1 MRIRTIK
8 KKKRSERL
16 TISRAFRCGVFQ
28 PRLQSE
34 FSPCLCHERGD
45 QLQARVLL
53 VSSEAVPL
61 VKTGGLA
68 DVITALAVSLR
79 KLNIDA
85 SILMPGYGIAIE
97 HARVGGAAEPL
108 QPLALP
114 RDLPGGPA
122 RLLRGVMP
130 GTEVPVLLLDT
141 ERFRRRS
148 ANPYI
153 DQSGNEFDDNA
164 ACFADLAH
172 AAVAIC
178 AGETAVPAPHVVHAN
193 DWHAGLIPF
202 LLKTAGLNHVASM
215 LTIHNLAFQGN
226 YDWTLAGQL
235 GLAHDAHA
243 MSSLEYWGKISF
255 LKAGLQ
261 HADCITTV
269 SKTYAKEIL
278 TPRFGYGMEGVLNE
292 RRAALRAIPNGID
305 SEVWNPENDPLLRH
319 SFSVDD
325 MRGKT
330 LAKCDLQD
338 MFGLLPVDPFAPIIG
353 IGSRMSHQKMADV
366 VLQALPQVLDR
377 RERMQLVV
385 LGCGDHGYEEGFL
398 DLARRYPGRV
408 GVHIGYDEERAH
420 ALHAG
425 CDMLLHP
432 SRFEPFGL
440 TPLYAMRY
448 GTIPIA
454 SRVGGLTDTI
464 ADAGASG
471 AAATGASGVLFDG
484 ETAQDM
490 EAAIER
496 AFALHQDA
504 DTWRAMQRNAMHTD
518 FDWQTA
524 AAAYVDAYAAI
535 AATEAKP
542 LFARKAPEA
551 QAALEQA
558 A

>member
-178 AGETAVPAPHVVHAN
+178 AGNRSACARWCTP
-193 DWHAGLIPF
+193 
-202 LLKTAGLNHVASM
+202 
-215 LTIHNLAFQGN
+215 
-226 YDWTLAGQL
+226 
-235 GLAHDAHA
+235 
-243 MSSLEYWGKISF
+243 
-255 LKAGLQ
+255 
-261 HADCITTV
+261 TT
-269 SKTYAKEIL
+269 
-278 TPRFGYGMEGVLNE
+278 GM
-292 RRAALRAIPNGID
+292 PD
-305 SEVWNPENDPLLRH
+305 
-319 SFSVDD
+319 
-325 MRGKT
+325 
-330 LAKCDLQD
+330 
-338 MFGLLPVDPFAPIIG
+338 
-353 IGSRMSHQKMADV
+353 
-366 VLQALPQVLDR
+366 
-377 RERMQLVV
+377 
-385 LGCGDHGYEEGFL
+385 
-398 DLARRYPGRV
+398 
-408 GVHIGYDEERAH
+408 
-420 ALHAG
+420 
-425 CDMLLHP
+425 
-432 SRFEPFGL
+432 
-440 TPLYAMRY
+440 
-448 GTIPIA
+448 
-454 SRVGGLTDTI
+454 
-464 ADAGASG
+464 
-471 AAATGASGVLFDG
+471 
-484 ETAQDM
+484 
-490 EAAIER
+490 
-496 AFALHQDA
+496 
-504 DTWRAMQRNAMHTD
+504 
-518 FDWQTA
+518 
-524 AAAYVDAYAAI
+524 
-535 AATEAKP
+535 
-542 LFARKAPEA
+542 
-551 QAALEQA
+551 
-558 A
+558 